1 MCTAN
6 IQNNLQLYMSKT
18 AMYLRIGTTY
28 FKKSNFPTLTGDKI
42 ETLIPWSPEL
52 IRQDHG
58 KDALSKIE
66 KFDGFIC
73 YPENRPEH
81 YLKMVEGYYNT
92 YHQMSKKPVP
102 GEIKNTMVFL
112 KHIFGEQLE
121 IGIDYLQIL
130 YLKPLQILPIL
141 CLVSKERATGKST
154 FLKWM
159 KEIFELNL
167 TYITNDSFSSNF
179 NADWASKLLICVDEV
194 LFQTEQLTER
204 IKYLSTT
211 NVNKIEAKGKDRR
224 EIEFFGKFILCSNN
238 ETSFIKIDPDEIRF
252 WVRKI
257 NPYEKEDVYF
267 LSKLL
272 SEIPHFLNFL
282 ANRKL
287 STENSSRMWFTREQ
301 IKTDALTN
309 LIRHNC
315 NKQETELS
323 NMLIN
328 IIEVLN
334 VEVLDFTLSD
344 LQNALNKFRIKYDA
358 TEIRRI
364 IRKKWCLQQ
373 QENPNKYEKVFVTQ
387 DLDIGFNPSKGRF
400 YSISRQFLLEKV

>member
-1 MCTAN
+1 
-6 IQNNLQLYMSKT
+6 MSKT

-28 FKKSNFPTLTGDKI
+28 FKKSNFPTLSGDKI

-81 YLKMVEGYYNT
+81 YQKMVEGYYNT
-92 YHQMSKKPVP
+92 YHQMSKNPVP

-121 IGIDYLQIL
+121 LGIDYLQIL

-159 KEIFELNL
+159 KEIFVLNL

-315 NKQETELS
+315 NKLETELC

>member
-1 MCTAN
+1 
-6 IQNNLQLYMSKT
+6 
-18 AMYLRIGTTY
+18 MYLRIGTTY

-102 GEIKNTMVFL
+102 GEINNTMVFL

-121 IGIDYLQIL
+121 LGIDYLQIL

-194 LFQTEQLTER
+194 LF
-204 IKYLSTT
+204 
-211 NVNKIEAKGKDRR
+211 
-224 EIEFFGKFILCSNN
+224 FFF
-238 ETSFIKIDPDEIRF
+238 
-252 WVRKI
+252 
-257 NPYEKEDVYF
+257 
-267 LSKLL
+267 
-272 SEIPHFLNFL
+272 
-282 ANRKL
+282 
-287 STENSSRMWFTREQ
+287 
-301 IKTDALTN
+301 
-309 LIRHNC
+309 
-315 NKQETELS
+315 
-323 NMLIN
+323 
-328 IIEVLN
+328 
-334 VEVLDFTLSD
+334 
-344 LQNALNKFRIKYDA
+344 
-358 TEIRRI
+358 
-364 IRKKWCLQQ
+364 
-373 QENPNKYEKVFVTQ
+373 
-387 DLDIGFNPSKGRF
+387 
-400 YSISRQFLLEKV
+400 

>member
-1 MCTAN
+1 
-6 IQNNLQLYMSKT
+6 MSKT

-121 IGIDYLQIL
+121 LGIDYLQIL

-315 NKQETELS
+315 NKLETELC

>member
-1 MCTAN
+1 
-6 IQNNLQLYMSKT
+6 
-18 AMYLRIGTTY
+18 MYLRIGTTY

-121 IGIDYLQIL
+121 LGIDYLQIL

-315 NKQETELS
+315 NKLETELC

-364 IRKKWCLQQ
+364 IRKKWCLHQ

>member
-1 MCTAN
+1 
-6 IQNNLQLYMSKT
+6 
-18 AMYLRIGTTY
+18 MYLRIGTTY
-28 FKKSNFPTLTGDKI
+28 FKKSNFPTLSGDKI

-81 YLKMVEGYYNT
+81 YQKMVEGYYNT
-92 YHQMSKKPVP
+92 YHQMSKNPVP

-121 IGIDYLQIL
+121 LGIDYLQIL

-159 KEIFELNL
+159 KEIFVLNL

-315 NKQETELS
+315 NKLETELC

>member
-1 MCTAN
+1 
-6 IQNNLQLYMSKT
+6 MSKT

-28 FKKSNFPTLTGDKI
+28 FKKSNFPTLSGDKI

-81 YLKMVEGYYNT
+81 YQKMVEGYYNT
-92 YHQMSKKPVP
+92 YHQMSKNPVP

-121 IGIDYLQIL
+121 LGIDYLQIL

-315 NKQETELS
+315 NKLETELC

>member
-1 MCTAN
+1 
-6 IQNNLQLYMSKT
+6 
-18 AMYLRIGTTY
+18 MYLRIGTTY

-121 IGIDYLQIL
+121 LGIDYLQIL

-315 NKQETELS
+315 NKLETELC

-373 QENPNKYEKVFVTQ
+373 QENPNKYEKLFVTQ

>member
-1 MCTAN
+1 
-6 IQNNLQLYMSKT
+6 
-18 AMYLRIGTTY
+18 MYLRIGTTY

-73 YPENRPEH
+73 YPENRTEH

-121 IGIDYLQIL
+121 LGIDYLQIL

-272 SEIPHFLNFL
+272 SEIPPFLNFL

-315 NKQETELS
+315 NKLETELC